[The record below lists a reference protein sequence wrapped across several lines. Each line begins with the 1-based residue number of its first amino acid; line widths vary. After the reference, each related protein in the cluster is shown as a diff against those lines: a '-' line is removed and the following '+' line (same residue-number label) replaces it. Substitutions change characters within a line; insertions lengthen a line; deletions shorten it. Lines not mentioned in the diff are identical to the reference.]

1 MITGYKLAVTQKQ
14 TGQIKPNFQILEN
27 MCLGR
32 FHK

>member
-14 TGQIKPNFQILEN
+14 TGKIKPNFQILDN

-32 FHK
+32 FYK